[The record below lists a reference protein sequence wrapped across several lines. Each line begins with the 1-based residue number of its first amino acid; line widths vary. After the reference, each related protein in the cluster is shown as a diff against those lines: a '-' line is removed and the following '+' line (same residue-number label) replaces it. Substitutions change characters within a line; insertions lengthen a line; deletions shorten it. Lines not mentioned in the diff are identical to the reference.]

1 MLTPQAATDAG
12 LPVYIACAECHAPSR
27 PLDLKA
33 LLVAGKAD
41 LDIESAAKRGAFRCT
56 ACQSRKAVVMP
67 IMADLVR
74 KQCRLH
80 RRCLRCGHE
89 RHLTAIEAVIRF
101 GFATPLDELR
111 AAEVRRCHA
120 SGCGLT
126 ISFAATADVL
136 RKQQFGVTSGSS
148 KSAKRLSARDPL

>member
-1 MLTPQAATDAG
+1 MFPQDLAMLTPQAATDAG
-12 LPVYIACAECHAPSR
+12 LPVYIACADCQAPSR

-33 LLVAGKAD
+33 LLAAGKAD
-41 LDIESAAKRGAFRCT
+41 LDIEAAAKRGAFRCT
-56 ACQSRKAVVMP
+56 SCRSRKAVVMP

-74 KQCRLH
+74 RQCRLH
-80 RRCLRCGHE
+80 RRCLKCGHE

-111 AAEVRRCHA
+111 AAEIRRCHTA
-120 SGCGLT
+120 GCGLS

-136 RKQQFGVTSGSS
+136 RKQQFGVTSG
-148 KSAKRLSARDPL
+148 P

>member
-27 PLDLKA
+27 PLELKA

-41 LDIESAAKRGAFRCT
+41 LDIEAAAKRGAFRCT
-56 ACQSRKAVVMP
+56 SCRSRKAVVMP

-74 KQCRLH
+74 RQCRLH
-80 RRCLRCGHE
+80 RRCLKCGHE

-111 AAEVRRCHA
+111 AAEVRRCHTA
-120 SGCGLT
+120 GCGLS
-126 ISFAATADVL
+126 ISFASTADVL
-136 RKQQFGVTSGSS
+136 RKQQFGVTSGSR
-148 KSAKRLSARDPL
+148 KSAKRFSARDPL